1 MPIIK
6 NKPVRK
12 TVFRGERSLNLDTF
26 ETVIVSDEIYKTNG
40 ENLLIIK
47 DVAQTKVK
55 LDSTTTEKIKI
66 KTLTN
71 CTIIPDIGRIDED
84 WDEISIGRGACV
96 ELQNVNGIWYIL
108 SSDGIKL
115 D

>member
-1 MPIIK
+1 MPIVK

-47 DVAQTKVK
+47 DVAQSKVK
-55 LDSTTTEKIKI
+55 LDSTTTDKIKI

-84 WDEISIGRGACV
+84 WDEISICRGACV

>member
-47 DVAQTKVK
+47 DVAQSKVK
-55 LDSTTTEKIKI
+55 LDSTTTDKIKI

>member
-1 MPIIK
+1 MPILK
-6 NKPVRK
+6 NKPIRK
-12 TVFRGERSLNLDTF
+12 TVFRGERSINLDTF
-26 ETVIVSDEIYKTNG
+26 DTVIISEELYKTNG
-40 ENLLIIK
+40 ENLIIVK
-47 DVAQTKVK
+47 DVNQSKIK
-55 LDSTTTEKIKI
+55 LDSTTTDRIRI

-71 CTIIPDIGRIDED
+71 CTIVPDLNRIDED
-84 WDEISIGRGACV
+84 WDEISVNRGACV

>member
-47 DVAQTKVK
+47 DVAQSKVK
-55 LDSTTTEKIKI
+55 LDSTTTDKIKI

-71 CTIIPDIGRIDED
+71 CTIMPDIGRIDED

>member
-40 ENLLIIK
+40 ENT
-47 DVAQTKVK
+47 D
-55 LDSTTTEKIKI
+55 KIKI

>member
-1 MPIIK
+1 MPIVR

-12 TVFRGERSLNLDTF
+12 TVFRGNRSINLDTYD
-26 ETVIVSDEIYKTNG
+26 TVVVSDEFYKTNG
-40 ENLLIIK
+40 ENLIIVR
-47 DVAQTKVK
+47 DVAQSKIK
-55 LDSTTTEKIKI
+55 LDSTTTDKVKI

-71 CTIIPDIGRIDED
+71 CTIFPDLGRIDED
-84 WDEISIGRGACV
+84 WDEISVGRGACV
-96 ELQNVNGIWYIL
+96 ELQHVNGIWYIL

>member
-1 MPIIK
+1 MPIVK

-47 DVAQTKVK
+47 DVAQSKVK
-55 LDSTTTEKIKI
+55 LDSTTTDKIKI

-96 ELQNVNGIWYIL
+96 ELQNVNGIWYVL

>member
-47 DVAQTKVK
+47 DVAQSKVK
-55 LDSTTTEKIKI
+55 LDSTTTDKIKI

-71 CTIIPDIGRIDED
+71 CIIIPDIGRIDED

>member
-1 MPIIK
+1 MPIVK

-40 ENLLIIK
+40 ENLLIIR
-47 DVAQTKVK
+47 DVAQSKVK
-55 LDSTTTEKIKI
+55 LDSTTTDKIKI
-66 KTLTN
+66 KSLTN

-96 ELQNVNGIWYIL
+96 ELQNVNGIWYVL

>member
-1 MPIIK
+1 MPIVK

-26 ETVIVSDEIYKTNG
+26 ETIIVSDEIYKTNG

-96 ELQNVNGIWYIL
+96 ELQNINGVWYVL
-108 SSDGIKL
+108 SSDGVKM